1 LTEQE
6 AKKKAMEI
14 LKPVE
19 ARLYA
24 AEWRNLML
32 AIQDEL
38 VKASKIELKTSEL
51 PRWKPISRTEALEIS
66 KEALLAAE
74 QERID
79 VQAAPCPECGENI
92 NEHYENGAN
101 FCPCG
106 VHGKDKDND
115 S

>member
-1 LTEQE
+1 MTEQE

-19 ARLYA
+19 ARLYTS
-24 AEWRNLML
+24 EWRSLML

-66 KEALLAAE
+66 KEALLNAE

-79 VQAAPCPECGENI
+79 VQECDESCTCHPHDMVYYGCRCQEQ
-92 NEHYENGAN
+92 A
-101 FCPCG
+101 
-106 VHGKDKDND
+106 GKEGD
-115 S
+115 